1 MPVRTTGLTRIVVSV
16 YSLSLLAALLRVQ
29 IAVLAKARAQKLVP
43 AVSSR
48 APWPSR
54 VRAPSAVRGKWHS
67 GALTPLVRPNQ
78 DRVGAIKTSWC
89 GSVAQYA
96 LLDGLNELVDRV
108 AAAVRAKTN
117 ACVASR

>member
-1 MPVRTTGLTRIVVSV
+1 M
-16 YSLSLLAALLRVQ
+16 SLLAALLRVQ

-54 VRAPSAVRGKWHS
+54 VQRAPSAVRGKWHS

-117 ACVASR
+117 SCVASR